1 MKNQYFGDINDYRK
15 YGLLRVVQ
23 SEARLKLLVAWML
36 TPNDS
41 GPDGRLREYL
51 QKPDLYRHY
60 DTRLFDCLK
69 ALLRSRS
76 TRGVSLIERSS
87 LLPNTCY
94 YSEEVPDA
102 RTDRDV
108 WRRGLFNAARDV
120 ELVFLDPDN
129 GIEVPSKPMGR
140 KGSSKYVTWQ
150 E

>member
-41 GPDGRLREYL
+41 GTAGRLREYL
-51 QKPDLYRHY
+51 QKPDRYRHY
-60 DTRLFDCLK
+60 DTRLFDDLK
-69 ALLRSRS
+69 ALPRSRS
-76 TRGVSLIERSS
+76 RRGVSLIERSS

-94 YSEEVPDA
+94 YSAEVPDA

-108 WRRGLFNAARDV
+108 WRQGLLSAARNADV
-120 ELVFLDPDN
+120 VFVDPDN
-129 GIEVPSKPMGR
+129 GIE
-140 KGSSKYVTWQ
+140 
-150 E
+150 